1 MMTPRLLIPLLVV
14 LAAGC
19 VPSRTTKNTRNL
31 EEAERK
37 FMMGEFVRA
46 ATLYRLHLEWYPNE
60 PRRAEILV
68 RLGRCEMGAGNPEAA
83 LQAFAKAAGSMP
95 DTQVRWEISFRR
107 GIAYRMKGDYGRALT
122 CFDEAEKGP
131 TSLRDGAGV
140 TRDELNY
147 EIAIALFHAGR
158 WEEGQ
163 KRLRD
168 VSPRGPY
175 ADKVPSRLEL
185 DAFTVQV
192 GTFTDEANAKRHAAK
207 FKATVRPLPTD
218 KPMFLVT
225 VGSFR
230 RYEDAK
236 REAERLKRQGCDG
249 AFVLP

>member
-1 MMTPRLLIPLLVV
+1 MTPRLLLPLLL

-19 VPSRTTKNTRNL
+19 VPTRTTKNSRNL

-37 FMMGEFVRA
+37 FVMGEFVRA
-46 ATLYRLHLEWYPNE
+46 STLYRLHLEWYPRE
-60 PRRAEILV
+60 PERAEILV
-68 RLGRCEMGAGNPEAA
+68 RIGRCEMGAGNPGAA
-83 LQAFAKAAGSMP
+83 LEAFAKAQATAP
-95 DTQVRWEISFRR
+95 RAQVRWEISYRR
-107 GIAYRMKGDYGRALT
+107 GIAYRMKGDARSSLEA
-122 CFDEAEKGP
+122 FKKAEKGS

-147 EIAIALFHAGR
+147 EIAMALFHAGR
-158 WEEGQ
+158 WEEGR
-163 KRLRD
+163 KRMRL

-175 ADKVPSRLEL
+175 AEKVPSRLDL

-192 GTFTDEANAKRHAAK
+192 GVFADEANAGKLAAK
-207 FKATVRPLPTD
+207 LGATVRPLPMD

-230 RYEDAK
+230 RYEDAR
-236 REAERLKRQGCDG
+236 REVERLKLQGHAE